1 MILQSL
7 SLERVRYGE
16 KKGQVV
22 GKARFEG
29 ETGAVEI
36 TLDEEKC
43 QLILTACA
51 MQIVDTAKLVARD
64 LTSREITGRAAIAS
78 DS

>member
-7 SLERVRYGE
+7 QMERVRYGDR
-16 KKGQVV
+16 KGEMA

-29 ETGAVEI
+29 SQGAVEI
-36 TLDEEKC
+36 LLDQEKC
-43 QLILTACA
+43 NTILTICA

-64 LTSREITGRAAIAS
+64 LTAQEILGRAAIAS